1 MRGCLR
7 CKTYIVQADQ
17 PEKHNQ
23 QAAAE
28 HAQGV
33 HSSFSHGQ
41 APPQLC
47 HHCQEWHRPRWH
59 HLQALPCAGMPH
71 SSLVNLS
78 HTCLSQRN
86 VDGRSLRFCR
96 GTPTRPALVQGQGGT
111 LKAAQLAELQL
122 HANFRWSTVGGR
134 SRADLNCEE
143 FLPSDS
149 QRVELKLSSVGL
161 QGFGEIAFCAVTAM
175 EQVKGF
181 GTRLMNHTKVQSG
194 PIHS

>member
-1 MRGCLR
+1 M
-7 CKTYIVQADQ
+7 
-17 PEKHNQ
+17 
-23 QAAAE
+23 
-28 HAQGV
+28 
-33 HSSFSHGQ
+33 
-41 APPQLC
+41 
-47 HHCQEWHRPRWH
+47 
-59 HLQALPCAGMPH
+59 
-71 SSLVNLS
+71 NLS